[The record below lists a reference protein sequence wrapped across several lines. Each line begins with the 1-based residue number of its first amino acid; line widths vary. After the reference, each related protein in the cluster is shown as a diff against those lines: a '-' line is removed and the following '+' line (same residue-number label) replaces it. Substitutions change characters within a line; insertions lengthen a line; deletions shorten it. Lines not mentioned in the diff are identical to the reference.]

1 MVSQLKLFLHE
12 YRNAV
17 HALQLSIDLL
27 RLGHMDEAEALEW
40 LEIVEREAD
49 AVIRSLDHYVLDD
62 RDAPGGRA
70 PGPIVDHPNFQAP
83 PA

>member
-1 MVSQLKLFLHE
+1 MVSELKLFLHE

-27 RLGHMDEAEALEW
+27 RLGQMDEAETLEW

-49 AVIRSLDHYVLDD
+49 AVIESLDHYVLDGPT
-62 RDAPGGRA
+62 AVNTRA
-70 PGPIVDHPNFQAP
+70 NPLGEKLN
-83 PA
+83 